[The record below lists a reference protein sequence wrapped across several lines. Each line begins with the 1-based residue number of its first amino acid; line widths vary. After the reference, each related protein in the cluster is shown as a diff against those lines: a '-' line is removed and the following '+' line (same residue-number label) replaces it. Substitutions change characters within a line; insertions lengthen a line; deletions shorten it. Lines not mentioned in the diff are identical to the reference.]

1 MYKEIFDI
9 DNGEIV
15 INEHILNIPVLRAV
29 KDYYKDPLPAFRF
42 LRYRYDPKSPFCD
55 EPEEEKDEI
64 VLRNFP
70 GEYTLEDVV
79 IIDAIQWLEERYVTP
94 TYRYFLDNKRLMEKI
109 GAAGR
114 NEEITFGRD
123 GNFAAMQ
130 RQLGTV
136 GKTIT
141 EFKQLEKIVE
151 MEIEE
156 MSKSKNRGTQETG
169 FGED

>member
-9 DNGEIV
+9 ENGEVI
-15 INEHILNIPVLRAV
+15 INEHILNIPVLRAI
-29 KDYYKDPLPAFRF
+29 KDYYKNPLPAFKY
-42 LRYRYDPKSPFCD
+42 LRYRYDPKSPYCD
-55 EPEEEKDEI
+55 EPESDKDEI
-64 VLRNFP
+64 VLREFP
-70 GEYTLEDVV
+70 GEYTLEDQVM
-79 IIDAIQWLEERYVTP
+79 IDAIDWLIARFVTP

-109 GAAGR
+109 GEAGR

-141 EFKQLEKIVE
+141 EFKQLEKVVE
-151 MEIEE
+151 QELEE
-156 MSKSKNRGTQETG
+156 MNKSKNRGDHESG
-169 FGED
+169 YGEK

>member
-15 INEHILNIPVLRAV
+15 INEHILNIPTLRAV
-29 KDYYKDPLPAFRF
+29 KDYYKDSLPAFRF

-70 GEYTLEDVV
+70 GEYTLEDRVM
-79 IIDAIQWLEERYVTP
+79 IDAIDWLQERYVTP
-94 TYRYFLDNKRLMEKI
+94 TYRYFLDNKKLMEKI
-109 GAAGR
+109 GAYGR
-114 NEEITFGRD
+114 DSEITSGRD
-123 GNFAAMQ
+123 GNFASMQ

-136 GKTIT
+136 GKTMS

-151 MEIEE
+151 QEIEE
-156 MSKSKNRGTQETG
+156 MKKNGVRGKQEPG
-169 FGED
+169 YDE